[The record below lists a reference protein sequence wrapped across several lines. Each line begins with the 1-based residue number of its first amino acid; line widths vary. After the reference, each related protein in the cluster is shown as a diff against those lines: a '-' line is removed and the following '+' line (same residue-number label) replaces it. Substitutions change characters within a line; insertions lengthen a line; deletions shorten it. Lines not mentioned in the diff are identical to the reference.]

1 MGKFFALARDWVV
14 WVEVQTISMADAQ
27 EAA

>member
-1 MGKFFALARDWVV
+1 MGKFFALAWGWGV